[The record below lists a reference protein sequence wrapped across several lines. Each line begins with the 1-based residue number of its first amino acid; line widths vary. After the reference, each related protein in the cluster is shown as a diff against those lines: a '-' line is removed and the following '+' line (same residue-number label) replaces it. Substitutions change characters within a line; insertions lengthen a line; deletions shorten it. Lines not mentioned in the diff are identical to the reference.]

1 VRRPPLPSTL
11 RQRAR
16 HLAATGAVLALLAL
30 GAGPLTAQVA
40 QAEFAARRTALL
52 DALPDG
58 VVLVLGNGEP
68 NPDYIPF
75 HQHPH
80 FFYLTGFDEP
90 GGALV
95 MVKQGASRRT
105 ILFVRGRNPAQE
117 VWNGARLG
125 VDGVRS
131 TMGIEGRDA
140 TGLRTVVDSLLA
152 TSRTLHVLGD
162 IGARMTERSVH
173 DQFVD
178 AVAQANAGVTVD
190 SRTASR
196 AILQLRG
203 RKSTAELE
211 RIRIASEIS
220 ARGHLA
226 AFRLVQPGIGEFELQ
241 AAAEGAWRAE
251 GADGPSYGTIVG
263 SGPNSTTLHYNRNDR
278 TAQAGEVIVMD
289 MAAYF
294 DNYAADITRTVPV
307 SGRFT
312 KEQRDVYTI
321 VLDAHKAAERQ
332 IRVDGPARAMTD
344 SSNAALAAGLTALG
358 LIESPTATYDCGT
371 ADQPRSCPQIG
382 LYYMH
387 GLGHG
392 IGLLVHD
399 PDQYTTTGKFAVGS
413 AFTIEPGLY
422 VRGNLLDIITD
433 TPRNREVKAKIGAAV
448 RRYADIGVRI
458 EDDYLVTANGVLR
471 PSAIVPREIDEV
483 EKVLA
488 EPRTRRDP
496 AVVERYRR
504 FKSGRQQAP

>member
-1 VRRPPLPSTL
+1 MPRPF
-11 RQRAR
+11 AR
-16 HLAATGAVLALLAL
+16 PLALLVAL
-30 GAGPLTAQVA
+30 GLSTSLLEAQIP
-40 QAEFAARRTALL
+40 QREFAARRAALAA
-52 DALPDG
+52 ALPDG
-58 VVLVLGNGEP
+58 VLLVLGAGEP

-95 MVKQGASRRT
+95 MVKRGSEVRQ
-105 ILFVRGRNPAQE
+105 LMFVRGRNPAQE

-125 VDGVRS
+125 VEGVRTS
-131 TMGIEGRDA
+131 LGMEGRDA
-140 TGLRTVVDSLLA
+140 AVLRTVVDSLLQ
-152 TSRTLHVLGD
+152 TNKTLHVLGD
-162 IGARMTERSVH
+162 IGARMTERSAH

-178 AVAQANAGVTVD
+178 AVAQANPGVTVD
-190 SRTASR
+190 PRAATR
-196 AILQLRG
+196 AITLLRG
-203 RKSTAELE
+203 KKSPAELE

-226 AFRLVQPGIGEFELQ
+226 AFRLVQPGVAEFELQ
-241 AAAEGAWRAE
+241 AAAEGAWRRE

-312 KEQRDVYTI
+312 PEQRTIYRI
-321 VLDAHKAAERQ
+321 VLDAQKAAERQ
-332 IRVDGPARAMTD
+332 IRVDGPSRAMTD
-344 SSNAALAAGLTALG
+344 SANATLAAGLTAAG
-358 LIESPTATYDCGT
+358 LIDSPTANYDCGT
-371 ADQPRSCPQIG
+371 ADTPRSCPQLS

-399 PDQYTTTGKFAVGS
+399 PDQYSATGRIAVGS
-413 AFTIEPGLY
+413 AFTIEPGVY
-422 VRGNLLDIITD
+422 VRGNLLDIIPD
-433 TPRNREVKAKIGAAV
+433 TPRNRELKGRIGAAV

-458 EDDYLVTANGVLR
+458 EDDFLVTADGVIR

-483 EKVLA
+483 EKVMA
-488 EPRTRRDP
+488 EPRTPRDP

-504 FKSGRQQAP
+504 MKSGR